1 MMRMR
6 ELAMMHCQRCNWSSH
21 HKQWPIAGEMMERE
35 KIEIM
40 MSMMEFAEQL
50 VLLGG
55 DHMPE

>member
-1 MMRMR
+1 
-6 ELAMMHCQRCNWSSH
+6 MHCQRSNWTPH

-35 KIEIM
+35 KM
-40 MSMMEFAEQL
+40 TTMLGFAELL